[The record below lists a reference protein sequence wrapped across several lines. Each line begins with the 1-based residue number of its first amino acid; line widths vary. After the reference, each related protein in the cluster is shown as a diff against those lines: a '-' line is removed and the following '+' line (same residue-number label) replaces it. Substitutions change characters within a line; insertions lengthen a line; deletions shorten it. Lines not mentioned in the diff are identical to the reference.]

1 MQRASW
7 REALV
12 DHEELRLLTPDDEE
26 AWRALVDLYF
36 RLGRRKEAL
45 EEIDTFVQKRKEKAI
60 PALQDMIRERPQDMG
75 LRQRLGE
82 AYLSVGMKEEA
93 IAELDALGEL
103 QLEAGLEEEAQETI
117 QRIISLGPEDM
128 EAYRQLLERLGGS

>member
-1 MQRASW
+1 
-7 REALV
+7 
-12 DHEELRLLTPDDEE
+12 
-26 AWRALVDLYF
+26 
-36 RLGRRKEAL
+36 
-45 EEIDTFVQKRKEKAI
+45 
-60 PALQDMIRERPQDMG
+60 MG

-103 QLEAGLEEEAQETI
+103 QLEAGLVKEARETI
-117 QRIISLGPEDM
+117 QRIISLGPEDI